1 MAGAVSQL
9 QWLDLAAPA
18 PAVAIDPQHEAD
30 VAIARAEGFDA
41 GYAAARAE
49 ADAAHAAATRAIET
63 ALRDSGAQID
73 RLIAELSAEAANLAL
88 AIGDHLAGHTRD
100 TDAALAKLIG
110 DAVRQ
115 AVGQPVLRLTV
126 APERVEAV
134 RTLASAAVDRI
145 GAGIRVDVEGEAG
158 LQPGDIR
165 ADWQTGGLQASAE
178 ERRSAILTSLASAGL

>member
-30 VAIARAEGFDA
+30 VAIARADGFDA

-49 ADAAHAAATRAIET
+49 ADAAQAAAARAIEI
-63 ALRDSGAQID
+63 ALADSGTQID

-88 AIGDHLAGHTRD
+88 AIGDHLAGHAQNP
-100 TDAALAKLIG
+100 DAALAKLVG

-126 APERVEAV
+126 APETVEAV
-134 RTLASAAVDRI
+134 RALASAAVDRI
-145 GAGIRVDVEGEAG
+145 GAGIRVDVEGETG
-158 LQPGDIR
+158 LRPGDIR
-165 ADWQTGGLQASAE
+165 ADWQTGGLQSSSD
-178 ERRSAILTSLASAGL
+178 ERRSAVLASIVSAGL